1 MESDEG
7 RSLLSPKHGHDDD
20 GPDPSDLTWG
30 EKAVVL
36 ALMTSVSFS
45 TNITIS
51 LVLPFLPQEI
61 NSLGLP
67 GQLLTGFVFAVF
79 PFMILVLSPLCNVLA
94 RKLGRVPLL
103 YAGVPLQASCVVVFG
118 MATELTKSPT
128 GVVVLFLVSRALQ
141 GFGAA
146 MANLAIFA
154 IVAESF
160 PESLGKV
167 MGFNE
172 VIIGV
177 GFMTGPVLGS
187 LLYSYG
193 GFALPFLAASG
204 VLTLSFPFV
213 VAFHRQ
219 HEAKHELERE
229 RERQVEEAR
238 GSGLPRNFGSDQAFY
253 SAEEGLTPS
262 SSQRELGMVAG
273 DGGACKPGGGEEGFW
288 AQVLEVVSWRLV
300 LSALVLLIGTGAFG
314 WVETILSLH
323 LQDDLGFQDKYIGMV
338 FAVINVTYSLCGPF
352 VGALADKF
360 GYKPIMIAGLAL
372 TGVSFVMVGPV
383 SDTVGR
389 AFGRRDQVVYEVALL
404 ALFGAFQSL
413 AMIPTLPAMKECV
426 PGTHSQHKINTV
438 VMIFNQFQNCGLMF
452 SPPVTG
458 ALAPAIGWADTMAL
472 YGGLCI
478 ALAAASAS
486 FFGAYGGKAPQEGKL
501 PRTASYDATAP
512 LLVPSRGDP
521 AQNSQNSISGS
532 FSRSHSLQS
541 PVVMGFSPMEE
552 RFRKRREQGGDAG

>member
-7 RSLLSPKHGHDDD
+7 RSLLSPKRDDGHGETKQP

-128 GVVVLFLVSRALQ
+128 GVVALFLVSRALQ

-229 RERQVEEAR
+229 RERQVEEASGGR
-238 GSGLPRNFGSDQAFY
+238 VDVTVGSSLDLF
-253 SAEEGLTPS
+253 
-262 SSQRELGMVAG
+262 
-273 DGGACKPGGGEEGFW
+273 GGEGVAYE
-288 AQVLEVVSWRLV
+288 E
-300 LSALVLLIGTGAFG
+300 LLA
-314 WVETILSLH
+314 WNE
-323 LQDDLGFQDKYIGMV
+323 
-338 FAVINVTYSLCGPF
+338 
-352 VGALADKF
+352 
-360 GYKPIMIAGLAL
+360 
-372 TGVSFVMVGPV
+372 
-383 SDTVGR
+383 
-389 AFGRRDQVVYEVALL
+389 GRR
-404 ALFGAFQSL
+404 
-413 AMIPTLPAMKECV
+413 
-426 PGTHSQHKINTV
+426 
-438 VMIFNQFQNCGLMF
+438 
-452 SPPVTG
+452 
-458 ALAPAIGWADTMAL
+458 
-472 YGGLCI
+472 
-478 ALAAASAS
+478 
-486 FFGAYGGKAPQEGKL
+486 
-501 PRTASYDATAP
+501 
-512 LLVPSRGDP
+512 
-521 AQNSQNSISGS
+521 
-532 FSRSHSLQS
+532 
-541 PVVMGFSPMEE
+541 
-552 RFRKRREQGGDAG
+552 